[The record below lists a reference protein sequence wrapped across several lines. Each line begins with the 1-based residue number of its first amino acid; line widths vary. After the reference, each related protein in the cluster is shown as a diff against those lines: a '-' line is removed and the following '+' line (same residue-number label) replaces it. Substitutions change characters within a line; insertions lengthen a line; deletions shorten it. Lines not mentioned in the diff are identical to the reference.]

1 MDLFFNNNFENIF
14 NIELLSI
21 RIENTSRLKIF
32 NPWTLRGAPL
42 LDLEASGEP
51 HPFRT
56 FCSALRF
63 LPEKSPVLRGVC
75 VCVEHLNRCKTSS
88 AVLVCRGQWPTH
100 ESTANEATHELGGY
114 RD

>member
-1 MDLFFNNNFENIF
+1 MFVPYFLNNDM
-14 NIELLSI
+14 LL
-21 RIENTSRLKIF
+21 L
-32 NPWTLRGAPL
+32 
-42 LDLEASGEP
+42 
-51 HPFRT
+51 
-56 FCSALRF
+56 
-63 LPEKSPVLRGVC
+63 C